1 MLPSLQAADH
11 GSSELADG
19 RAVPA
24 VRSSAVPGQLR
35 AAADPH
41 PPAPG
46 AALPA
51 VHAAALPGPART
63 AAGMA
68 GKPGLCVPGC
78 RWQTWPLSPGLSPAR
93 INLSALISLKR

>member
-1 MLPSLQAADH
+1 MLPWQAADH
-11 GSSELADG
+11 GSAELADG

-24 VRSSAVPGQLR
+24 VRGPAVSWQLR

-41 PPAPG
+41 PAAAG

-68 GKPGLCVPGC
+68 GTPGLCVPGC
-78 RWQTWPLSPGLSPAR
+78 HWGMRGL
-93 INLSALISLKR
+93 

>member
-1 MLPSLQAADH
+1 MLPWQAADH
-11 GSSELADG
+11 GSAELADG

-24 VRSSAVPGQLR
+24 VRRSAVSRQLR

-41 PPAPG
+41 PAAPG

-51 VHAAALPGPART
+51 VHAAALPGAAGT

-68 GKPGLCVPGC
+68 GEPRLCVPGC
-78 RWQTWPLSPGLSPAR
+78 HWGTR
-93 INLSALISLKR
+93 AL